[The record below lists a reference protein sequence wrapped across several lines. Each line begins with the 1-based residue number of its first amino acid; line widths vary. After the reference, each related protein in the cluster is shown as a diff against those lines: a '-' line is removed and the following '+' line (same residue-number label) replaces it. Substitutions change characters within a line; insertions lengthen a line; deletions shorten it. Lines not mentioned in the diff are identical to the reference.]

1 MYLDNAQGVIEVIAH
16 FLFFLIV
23 LFLLGGVLNAVV
35 VNAKA
40 KEHLHVAKAI
50 VEVAET
56 HLVETCKQQKSQSN
70 RRYWEVRVGGATV
83 AGSGS

>member
-1 MYLDNAQGVIEVIAH
+1 MYLDNAQGVIEVLAH

-23 LFLLGGVLNAVV
+23 LFLLGGVLDAVV
-35 VNAKA
+35 VHAKA
-40 KEHLHVAKAI
+40 KEHLHVAKAV

-56 HLVETCKQQKSQSN
+56 HLVETCKQQKRLSN
-70 RRYWEVRVGGATV
+70 GRYWEVRVGGATV